1 VGTGDSHGVAI
12 AQIVSSCMGG
22 IRTAGDLVAW
32 MQLTR
37 RMKID
42 QAKAFVA
49 RKLDIDVRYLTD
61 ETTMAKKRAELGI
74 SSVIPDHVEYTGIA
88 AKTKISRL
96 LDIPIRSVELFRR
109 NLER

>member
-1 VGTGDSHGVAI
+1 
-12 AQIVSSCMGG
+12 MGG

-42 QAKAFVA
+42 QAKAYVA
-49 RKLDIDVRYLTD
+49 QRLDVKVSDLTD
-61 ETTMAKKRAELGI
+61 ETIMSKKRAELGL

-96 LDIPIRSVELFRR
+96 LDITIRSVELYRQY
-109 NLER
+109 LAT

>member
-1 VGTGDSHGVAI
+1 MAI

-42 QAKAFVA
+42 QAKAYVA
-49 RKLDIDVRYLTD
+49 DRLNLPISALTD
-61 ETTMAKKRAELGI
+61 ETVMARKREELGI
-74 SSVIPDHVEYTGIA
+74 GSVIPDHVEYTGMA
-88 AKTKISRL
+88 AKVRIARL
-96 LDIPIRSVELFRR
+96 LDISIRSVDLFQEH
-109 NLER
+109 LGK

>member
-1 VGTGDSHGVAI
+1 MAI

-22 IRTAGDLVAW
+22 VRTAGDLVAW

-42 QAKAFVA
+42 QAKAYVA
-49 RKLDIDVRYLTD
+49 QKLDVSVRDLTD
-61 ETTMAKKRAELGI
+61 ETVMARKREECGI

-88 AKTKISRL
+88 AKARIARL
-96 LDIPIRSVELFRR
+96 LDIPIRSVALFHK
-109 NLER
+109 NLNG

>member
-37 RMKID
+37 KMKID
-42 QAKAFVA
+42 QAKEYVSQ
-49 RKLDIDVRYLTD
+49 KLDVSLQDLTNETIMSKVRS
-61 ETTMAKKRAELGI
+61 ERGLG
-74 SSVIPDHVEYTGIA
+74 SVIPDHVEYMGIA
-88 AKTKISRL
+88 AKNKVAKL
-96 LDIPIRSVELFRR
+96 LDIPINSV
-109 NLER
+109 NLYKNHLEK